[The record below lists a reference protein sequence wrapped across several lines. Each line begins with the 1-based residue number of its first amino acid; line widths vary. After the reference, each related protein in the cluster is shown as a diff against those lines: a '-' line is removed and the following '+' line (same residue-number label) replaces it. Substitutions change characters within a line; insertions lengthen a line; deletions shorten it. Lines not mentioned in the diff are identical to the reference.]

1 MASKYNGI
9 NKYYYIN
16 IPKNSNF
23 VKCLLLLLFL
33 KYHQKK
39 GWETEYFSY
48 RMWLI

>member
-1 MASKYNGI
+1 MASKYIGI
-9 NKYYYIN
+9 TKYYIN
-16 IPKNSNF
+16 SKNSNL

-48 RMWLI
+48 PMWLI